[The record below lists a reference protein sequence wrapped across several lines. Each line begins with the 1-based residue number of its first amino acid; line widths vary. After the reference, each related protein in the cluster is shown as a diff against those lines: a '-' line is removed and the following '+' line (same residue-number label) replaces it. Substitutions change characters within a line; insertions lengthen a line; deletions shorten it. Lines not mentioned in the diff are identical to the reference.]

1 MKRVILY
8 SILVLLIAALVYE
21 GCKRVQPPSET
32 FKVALD
38 SLHKLNDSLMVGIKE
53 RTDMIDSLY
62 TVDVESYITIQELK
76 GDIAAAKKHTKAAKK
91 VVKTLTDP
99 ALVSQFNQ
107 RYPADTVS
115 NKLQVARPVLVSA
128 AQDLIELD
136 GAKEVIKTQDSII
149 VQDSVR
155 LITKEKIID
164 KYIEKESIY
173 TKVIV
178 NKDSEIEK
186 WTKEHR
192 ALQFQNKK
200 LQIKSKA
207 QKIVL
212 YIVAGALATVALL
225 K

>member
-32 FKVALD
+32 FKATID
-38 SLHKLNDSLMVGIKE
+38 SLHKLNDSLMDGIKF

-62 TVDVESYITIQELK
+62 TVDVESYLTIQELK
-76 GDIAAAKKHTKAAKK
+76 GNIAATVKQTKAAKK
-91 VVKTLTDP
+91 VIPALTDP

-149 VQDSVR
+149 VQDSIR
-155 LITKEKIID
+155 IGTKEKIIE
-164 KYIEKESIY
+164 KYVEKESIY
-173 TKVIV
+173 TKVIA
-178 NKDSEIEK
+178 NKDTEIDT
-186 WTKEHR
+186 WTKEHK
-192 ALQFQNKK
+192 ALKFENTK
-200 LQIKSKA
+200 LKAKSKV

-212 YIVAGALATVALL
+212 YIVTGALATVALL

>member
-32 FKVALD
+32 FKATID
-38 SLHKLNDSLMVGIKE
+38 SLHKLNDSLMDGIKF
-53 RTDMIDSLY
+53 RTDIIDSLY
-62 TVDVESYITIQELK
+62 TVDVESYLAIQELK
-76 GDIAAAKKHTKAAKK
+76 GNIAATIKQTKAAKK
-91 VVKTLTDP
+91 VIPALTDP

-115 NKLQVARPVLVSA
+115 NKLQVARPVLVLA

-149 VQDSVR
+149 VQDSIR
-155 LITKEKIID
+155 IGTKEKIIE
-164 KYIEKESIY
+164 KYVEKESIY

-200 LQIKSKA
+200 LQIKSKV
-207 QKIVL
+207 QKIAL
-212 YIVAGALATVALL
+212 YVVAGALATVALL

>member
-32 FKVALD
+32 FKATID

-62 TVDVESYITIQELK
+62 TVDVESYSAIQELK
-76 GDIAAAKKHTKAAKK
+76 GNIAATLKQTKAAKK
-91 VVKTLTDP
+91 VIPALTDP

-155 LITKEKIID
+155 ISTKEKIID
-164 KYIEKESIY
+164 KYVEKESIY
-173 TKVIV
+173 TKVIA
-178 NKDSEIEK
+178 NKDSEIDI
-186 WTKEHR
+186 WTKEHK
-192 ALQFQNKK
+192 ALK
-200 LQIKSKA
+200 LENTKLKVKSKV
-207 QKIVL
+207 QKIIL
-212 YIVAGALATVALL
+212 YIVSGALATVALL

>member
-21 GCKRVQPPSET
+21 GCKKIQPPSET
-32 FKVALD
+32 FKATID
-38 SLHKLNDSLMVGIKE
+38 SLHKLNDSLMDGIKF
-53 RTDMIDSLY
+53 RTDIIDSLY
-62 TVDVESYITIQELK
+62 TVDVESYLAIQELK
-76 GDIAAAKKHTKAAKK
+76 GNIAATIKHTKAAKK
-91 VVKTLTDP
+91 VVPALTDP

-136 GAKEVIKTQDSII
+136 GAKDVIKAQDSII
-149 VQDSVR
+149 VEDGVR
-155 LITKEKIID
+155 LITKERIIS
-164 KYIEKESIY
+164 KYAEKESIY

-178 NKDSEIEK
+178 NKDTEIDT
-186 WTKEHR
+186 WTKEHK
-192 ALQFQNKK
+192 ALKFENTK
-200 LQIKSKA
+200 LKAKSKV
-207 QKIVL
+207 QKLAL
-212 YIVAGALATVALL
+212 YIVSGLFVTAVLA

>member
-1 MKRVILY
+1 MRKVILY
-8 SILVLLIAALVYE
+8 SILVLLIAALGYE
-21 GCKRVQPPSET
+21 GCKKIQAPSET
-32 FKVALD
+32 FKATID

-62 TVDVESYITIQELK
+62 TVDVESYLAIQELK
-76 GDIAAAKKHTKAAKK
+76 GNIAATLKHTKAAKK
-91 VVKTLTDP
+91 VVPALTDP

-115 NKLQVARPVLVSA
+115 NKLQVARPVLVLA

-149 VQDSVR
+149 VQDSIR
-155 LITKEKIID
+155 IGTKEKIIE
-164 KYIEKESIY
+164 KYVEKESIY

-186 WTKEHR
+186 WSKEHK

-200 LQIKSKA
+200 LQIKSKV
-207 QKIVL
+207 QKIAL
-212 YIVAGALATVALL
+212 YVVAGALATVALL